1 MGTALFTGSSRKS
14 FLIFCQVSWS
24 RTRAGWRYINL
35 CLSPVCA
42 ACVDDAAR
50 SKVRELPGPGPRLQ
64 SPADAS
70 NFDAGPKQIRIST
83 SSISGVPAG
92 QPLWQCLLPVCLTPM
107 VPGFISLRFL
117 TPGSSVHLMIC
128 FIFELRLQ
136 PGTELWKTLF
146 TLKTIYFK

>member
-1 MGTALFTGSSRKS
+1 MVRALFTGSWRRS
-14 FLIFCQVSWS
+14 FLIFCQVSWR

-35 CLSPVCA
+35 CLSP
-42 ACVDDAAR
+42 CVLPVFTVRLGQR
-50 SKVRELPGPGPRLQ
+50 SESCLAQAPGLQ

-70 NFDAGPKQIRIST
+70 NFVAGPEQIRIST
-83 SSISGVPAG
+83 RSSRGVPAG
-92 QPLWQCLLPVCLTPM
+92 RPLWQCLLPVCLTPM
-107 VPGFISLRFL
+107 VPGFISWRFL

-146 TLKTIYFK
+146 TLKN